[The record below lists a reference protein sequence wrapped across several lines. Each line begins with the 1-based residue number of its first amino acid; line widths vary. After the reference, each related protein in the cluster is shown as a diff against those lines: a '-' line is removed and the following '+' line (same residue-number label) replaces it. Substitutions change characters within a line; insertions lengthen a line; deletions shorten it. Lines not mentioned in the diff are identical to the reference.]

1 MKHYLEIL
9 NKKKLGVT
17 IYILLGIVLALLN
30 SFSASYFQKVLD
42 DFGTNALSITTLCIY
57 GFVLVIICGLNY
69 IDEYPSC
76 KLSESIYLDL
86 KLKALRKMSTV
97 EYKCYQSLGTGN
109 LVQKIEN
116 GANAGKSII
125 FDYYFKLFRELIP
138 SIIFSLIFIAT
149 IDKNI
154 MVYIGIGY
162 IFVFIITNMLLK
174 YLYIIKA
181 HILNNEETF
190 NKYLIRGFMELVVFR
205 TNKRFKDEISKA
217 TNASDEIVKS
227 KTKMKMI
234 HEAFFAI
241 FALFITVIK
250 VIIIFISWKGNTLS
264 VGAVVALLTLI
275 DKAYSPIAIFNVLFV
290 QYKLD
295 KNAFER
301 YTNLLDMPDDVK
313 LNSGKI
319 INSIEGNIS
328 FKNVCF
334 SYEEKNIF
342 KDLSFNIAAGSSVAL
357 VGESGCGKST
367 IVKQIIGLL
376 KVDKGN
382 IYVDNDDLSE
392 VNLNHFYNYV
402 SYTSQEA
409 PIFDGTLREN
419 IVFDKEISDNE
430 IIEVLKR
437 VGLIAFYSSLSKG
450 LDTEVG
456 ERGIM
461 LSGGERQRLALARV
475 FFNDAKI
482 VILDEATSAMDN
494 VTEELVMKN
503 IMKFLNDKTIITIAH
518 RLNTIKD
525 FEKIYVFKDGKI
537 IGGGDFK
544 GLLENHQY
552 FQQLWNAALENS

>member
-9 NKKKLGVT
+9 NKKKLWVT

-42 DFGTNALSITTLCIY
+42 DFGSNALSITTLCVY
-57 GFVLVIICGLNY
+57 GFVLIIICGLNY

-86 KLKALRKMSTV
+86 KLKALRKMSTI
-97 EYKCYQSLGTGN
+97 EYKYYQSLGTGN

-138 SIIFSLIFIAT
+138 SIIFSLIFIAS

-154 MVYIGIGY
+154 MIYIGIGY
-162 IFVFIITNMLLK
+162 IFVFIVTNMLLK
-174 YLYIIKA
+174 YLYNIKA
-181 HILNNEETF
+181 HILNNEENF

-205 TNKRFKDEISKA
+205 TNKRFKDEIRKA
-217 TNASDEIVKS
+217 ANASDEIVKS

-295 KNAFER
+295 KSAFER

-342 KDLSFNIAAGSSVAL
+342 ENLSFNITAGSSVAL
-357 VGESGCGKST
+357 VGESGSGKST

-382 IYVDNDDLSE
+382 IYVDNNDLAD
-392 VNLNHFYNYV
+392 VNLNHFYNYA
-402 SYTSQEA
+402 SYTSQES

-437 VGLIAFYSSLSKG
+437 VGLTSFYSSLSKG

-456 ERGIM
+456 ERGVM

-503 IMKFLNDKTIITIAH
+503 IMKFLKNKTIITIAH

-525 FEKIYVFKDGKI
+525 FEKIYVFKDGKV
-537 IGGGDFK
+537 IGSGDFNE
-544 GLLENHQY
+544 LLENNQY
-552 FQQLWNAALENS
+552 FKQLWNAALEN

>member
-9 NKKKLGVT
+9 NNKKLGIT

-42 DFGTNALSITTLCIY
+42 DFGANTLSITTLCIY
-57 GFVLVIICGLNY
+57 GFVLVIVCGLNY

-76 KLSESIYLDL
+76 KLSENIYLDL
-86 KLKALRKMSTV
+86 KLKALRKMSTID
-97 EYKCYQSLGTGN
+97 YKYYQSLGTGN

-116 GANAGKSII
+116 GANAGKSIL
-125 FDYYFKLFRELIP
+125 FDFYFKLFRELIP
-138 SIIFSLIFIAT
+138 SIIFSLIFIAS

-154 MVYIGIGY
+154 MIYIGIGY
-162 IFVFIITNMLLK
+162 AFVFIVTNILLK
-174 YLYIIKA
+174 YLYNIKA
-181 HILNNEETF
+181 HILNNEENF

-217 TNASDEIVKS
+217 ANASKEIEKS

-250 VIIIFISWKGNTLS
+250 IIIIFISWKGNTLS
-264 VGAVVALLTLI
+264 VGAVAALLILI

-295 KNAFER
+295 KSAFER
-301 YTNLLDMPDDVK
+301 YTNLLDIPDDVK
-313 LNSGKI
+313 LNSGNI
-319 INSIEGNIS
+319 INSIEGSIY

-342 KDLSFNIAAGSSVAL
+342 ENLSFNIAAGSCVAL

-376 KVDKGN
+376 KVDEGS
-382 IYVDNDDLSE
+382 IYVDNNDLSQ
-392 VNLNHFYNYV
+392 VNLNQFYNYV

-430 IIEVLKR
+430 IIEVLKSA
-437 VGLIAFYSSLSKG
+437 GLASFYSSLSKG

-456 ERGIM
+456 ERGVM

-475 FFNDAKI
+475 FFNNAKI

-494 VTEELVMKN
+494 ITEELVMKN
-503 IMKFLNDKTIITIAH
+503 IMKFLKDKTIITIAH

-525 FEKIYVFKDGKI
+525 FDKIFVFKDGKI
-537 IGGGDFK
+537 VGDGHFK
-544 GLLENHQY
+544 ELLKNNQY
-552 FQQLWNAALENS
+552 FKELWNTALQSS